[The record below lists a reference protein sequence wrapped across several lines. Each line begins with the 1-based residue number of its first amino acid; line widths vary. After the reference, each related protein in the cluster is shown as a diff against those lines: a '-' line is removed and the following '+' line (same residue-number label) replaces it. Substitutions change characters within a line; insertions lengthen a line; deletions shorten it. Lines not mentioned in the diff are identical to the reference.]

1 MAYDVLKI
9 HGDGD
14 VNYVMCS
21 VAEFSD
27 NDITTLQENGLSAP
41 EWGNNT
47 IMLAKFIEDTN
58 ASSYTISEDIIGYRI
73 QRYEADY
80 DRLYEVVSVDKQ
92 QLYFED
98 YNLRNNKSYQY
109 RIVPIYLKNG
119 IETLGV
125 PISTE
130 IVYTDRCGWS
140 ILGTRP
146 TQEINKYTIDYDNIW
161 TFNCNVS
168 AEPMRP
174 VYNKVYTTGFGQ
186 YPKATQ
192 GSENYLEGG
201 LSCLIGDVK
210 CNGYVGDNID
220 IIEKWRAFCNNGEL
234 KLLRDLKGHVIPCS
248 IKDTTYDINYSVL
261 EQPTTISFNFIQL
274 ADRHDI
280 SVYGLGV

>member
-1 MAYDVLKI
+1 MAYDILKI
-9 HGDGD
+9 HGNGD

-21 VAEFSD
+21 VAELSD
-27 NDITTLQENGLSAP
+27 SDITTLQNNGLSAP
-41 EWGNNT
+41 EWDNNT

-109 RIVPIYLKNG
+109 RIVPIYLKDG
-119 IETLGV
+119 VETLGV
-125 PISTE
+125 PIVTE
-130 IVYTDRCGWS
+130 TVHTDRCGWS
-140 ILGTRP
+140 ILGTK
-146 TQEINKYTIDYDNIW
+146 TTHEMNKYTIDYNNIW
-161 TFNCNVS
+161 TFNCNVN
-168 AEPMRP
+168 AEPIRP
-174 VYNKVYTTGFGQ
+174 IYNKVYSTGFGQ
-186 YPKATQ
+186 YPKAVQ

-210 CNGYVGDNID
+210 CEGYVGDNID
-220 IIEKWRAFCNNGEL
+220 VIERWRAFCNNGEL

-248 IKDTTYDINYSVL
+248 IKDTTYDINYSLL
-261 EQPTTISFNFIQL
+261 EQPTTISFNFVQL